1 MLWHEKGTIHTR
13 SPWVSSKT
21 MAVISLTYHKFWIY
35 LVGVNTKKIIL
46 YTEVFKGEDSTR
58 RDINVALENFLNVIY
73 NKMGILRSKCKTI
86 QLMYKQESS
95 RFCYLRTFIRLIDR
109 VGIVF
114 PSFENI
120 KIYMYKDVTNF
131 WWRDAKFRANLLL
144 INYLRLWFVGV
155 KLVNFKQDLVST
167 RFTAKFCMIHV
178 LRRQI
183 GIQFFITSS
192 NILNR

>member
-21 MAVISLTYHKFWIY
+21 MAVISLTYHKLWIY

-58 RDINVALENFLNVIY
+58 RDINVALENFLNVIC

-95 RFCYLRTFIRLIDR
+95 TCTFSDVRTFFRLIDR
-109 VGIVF
+109 IGTVF
-114 PSFENI
+114 HSFENI
-120 KIYMYKDVTNF
+120 KIYMYKDVTIPGEGMQ
-131 WWRDAKFRANLLL
+131 NLGR
-144 INYLRLWFVGV
+144 ICCW
-155 KLVNFKQDLVST
+155 
-167 RFTAKFCMIHV
+167 
-178 LRRQI
+178 
-183 GIQFFITSS
+183 
-192 NILNR
+192 